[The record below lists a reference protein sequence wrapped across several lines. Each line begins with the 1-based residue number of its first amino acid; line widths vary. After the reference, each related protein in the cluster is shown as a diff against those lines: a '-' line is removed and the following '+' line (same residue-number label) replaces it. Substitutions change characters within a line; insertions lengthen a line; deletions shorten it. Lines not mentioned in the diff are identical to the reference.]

1 MLRPRFILVLLLLPA
16 LFPFFAGAQGP
27 IAPPSAPAESAR
39 ADQNSFDGL
48 RLRLQDLLNAAKDRD
63 VPKLKSLIKQME
75 IPNYKD
81 WFAKNYGE
89 EKAERLAGAYE
100 RNLGN
105 SESDL
110 ETLFTQLAGEVGEFT
125 LRKASDAQA
134 SGQILGGNAP
144 AMRGQQD
151 PADPFFASWNNGGSS
166 APIRVRPLG
175 SFVYVDGSFRLLRTF
190 RIMATRPMMGSGA
203 PAPRGTWSTTTGP
216 APNDVPGSG
225 PTNGPV
231 QAGVRIAS
239 LPSCDYC
246 PAAEYS
252 AAARKKHLEGT
263 VVLQTIVQPDGS
275 ATDMQVVKSSDPEL
289 TQMAMDG
296 VSRWRFKPARDEDG
310 EPVPYRVAIDVSFR
324 LAK

>member
-1 MLRPRFILVLLLLPA
+1 
-16 LFPFFAGAQGP
+16 
-27 IAPPSAPAESAR
+27 
-39 ADQNSFDGL
+39 
-48 RLRLQDLLNAAKDRD
+48 
-63 VPKLKSLIKQME
+63 
-75 IPNYKD
+75 
-81 WFAKNYGE
+81 
-89 EKAERLAGAYE
+89 
-100 RNLGN
+100 
-105 SESDL
+105 
-110 ETLFTQLAGEVGEFT
+110 
-125 LRKASDAQA
+125 
-134 SGQILGGNAP
+134 
-144 AMRGQQD
+144 
-151 PADPFFASWNNGGSS
+151 
-166 APIRVRPLG
+166 
-175 SFVYVDGSFRLLRTF
+175 
-190 RIMATRPMMGSGA
+190 MMGSGA
-203 PAPRGTWSTTTGP
+203 AAPRGTWSTTTGP

-310 EPVPYRVAIDVSFR
+310 ERVPYRVAIDVSFR

>member
-1 MLRPRFILVLLLLPA
+1 
-16 LFPFFAGAQGP
+16 
-27 IAPPSAPAESAR
+27 
-39 ADQNSFDGL
+39 
-48 RLRLQDLLNAAKDRD
+48 LRLQDLLNAAKDRD
-63 VPKLKSLIKQME
+63 VPKLKSLIRQME
-75 IPNYKD
+75 IPNYED
-81 WFAKNYGE
+81 WFAKTYGE
-89 EKAERLAGAYE
+89 EKGERLAGAYE

-110 ETLFTQLAGEVGEFT
+110 ETLFTQLAGEDGEFT

-134 SGQILGGNAP
+134 SGQTLGGNAP

-151 PADPFFASWNNGGSS
+151 PADPIFASWNNGGSS

-175 SFVYVDGSFRLLRTF
+175 SFVYIDGSFRLLRTF

-231 QAGVRIAS
+231 QPGVRIAS

-296 VSRWRFKPARDEDG
+296 VSRWRFKPARDEEG

>member
-1 MLRPRFILVLLLLPA
+1 L
-16 LFPFFAGAQGP
+16 Q
-27 IAPPSAPAESAR
+27 
-39 ADQNSFDGL
+39 
-48 RLRLQDLLNAAKDRD
+48 LRLQDLLNAAKDRD

-203 PAPRGTWSTTTGP
+203 AAPRGTWSTTTGP

-231 QAGVRIAS
+231 QPGVRIAS

-310 EPVPYRVAIDVSFR
+310 ERVPYRVAIDVSFR

>member
-1 MLRPRFILVLLLLPA
+1 L
-16 LFPFFAGAQGP
+16 Q
-27 IAPPSAPAESAR
+27 
-39 ADQNSFDGL
+39 
-48 RLRLQDLLNAAKDRD
+48 LRLQDLLNAAKDRD
-63 VPKLKSLIKQME
+63 VPKLKSLIRQME
-75 IPNYKD
+75 IPNYED
-81 WFAKNYGE
+81 WFAKTYGE
-89 EKAERLAGAYE
+89 EKGERLAGAYE

-203 PAPRGTWSTTTGP
+203 AAPRGTWSTTTGP

-296 VSRWRFKPARDEDG
+296 VSRWRFKPARDEEG

>member
-1 MLRPRFILVLLLLPA
+1 MLRSRFILVLLFLPA
-16 LFPFFAGAQGP
+16 VFPFFAGAQGP
-27 IAPPSAPAESAR
+27 IAPPSAPVESAR
-39 ADQNSFDGL
+39 ADQNSSDGL
-48 RLRLQDLLNAAKDRD
+48 QLRLQDLLNAAKDRD

-81 WFAKNYGE
+81 WFAKTYGE

-134 SGQILGGNAP
+134 SGQTLGGNAS

-203 PAPRGTWSTTTGP
+203 AAPRGTWSTTTGP

-231 QAGVRIAS
+231 QPGVRIAS